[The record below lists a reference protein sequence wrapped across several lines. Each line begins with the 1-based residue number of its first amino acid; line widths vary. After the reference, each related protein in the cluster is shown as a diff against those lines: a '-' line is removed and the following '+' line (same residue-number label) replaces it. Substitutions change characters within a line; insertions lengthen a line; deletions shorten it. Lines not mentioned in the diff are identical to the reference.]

1 MRLLIRPASPRAAP
15 APGRAG
21 IRLYNFI
28 PLAWPLWNWGMTP
41 AALVAML
48 AALAGGY
55 VWNVLVLAGLLL
67 LLGQTDRVG
76 QRGLLVCALWST
88 VAGAG
93 ADIAH
98 AYVLDQLAA
107 TMDFFLV
114 ADPLRVVAIT
124 LAVPAAVILVANLAL
139 GLAGIGLSLPRAIAL
154 AVGMAVLTSPWPV
167 LGVLDVGL
175 EIASPQLMIGLY
187 LMLLL
192 LAASPWLVYAA
203 GAWAED
209 QGLSRQP
216 ARAVAAL
223 SVLVLVALLGVQN
236 YQPVAQAQAP
246 ALPGRLAFTARG
258 RVYVLDGPSGQKSAL
273 AGDPGELMAWSPDG
287 QRILVQRQDK
297 QTGPRLYLLAVRD
310 GSFTKLADGSALA
323 NAWSPDGRALLYVV
337 TQPLPQENQ
346 VWRAQVGEGLKQDP
360 VQIAEGS
367 SPTWS
372 ADGRRI
378 ALSVR
383 RGGRAQV
390 WVLNP
395 DGSDPIQI
403 TTDGG
408 ENPAWSPDGEHI
420 AYTFNSRVYVMDAD
434 GSGKRQ
440 LTTGEELFDQ
450 SPMLAWSPDG
460 KRLAYAHFQ
469 PLQGFRPTV
478 IYVASLETNTK
489 VRLSGDY
496 QPPLGW
502 SPDGAWLAMER
513 RGEIWGLDVTTNQEW
528 RLSPGSSFAWGGAG
542 PALVIRPAPIY
553 PPTPMPTPLPP
564 AVVESPDAMVVNPK
578 NTTTLYA
585 GTPQGLVK
593 RTLTGGWVASGVGM
607 VYPLRVRA
615 IALDPGNPSVVYAGT
630 DGERSQQGGTLYKSL
645 DGGGRWA
652 ATSLRDVDVYSL
664 AVDPLDGNILY
675 AGTGRG
681 VYKSTNAGASWQAA
695 SIGLKS
701 LAVQALVMD
710 PTPPGAGSAR
720 RSLTLYAGTRQGEI
734 YKSLDGAATW
744 IAQESDEAPVTALAL
759 SPLRPSIVFAASG
772 EGLYRTT
779 DGGARWQ
786 MLAGG
791 IWKFKLDAVAI
802 DPKNP
807 LVIYAAGPGGVF
819 KSTDGGENWG
829 PAVIGLTGSQ
839 PTSLVIDPGDPAIL
853 YVGTDKGVFRSGNAG
868 VTWER

>member
-1 MRLLIRPASPRAAP
+1 
-15 APGRAG
+15 
-21 IRLYNFI
+21 
-28 PLAWPLWNWGMTP
+28 MTP
-41 AALVAML
+41 TALVAML

-55 VWNVLVLAGLLL
+55 LWNAFVLAGLLL
-67 LLGQTDRVG
+67 ILGQTDRVG

-114 ADPLRVVAIT
+114 DDPLRAVAVT

-139 GLAGIGLSLPRAIAL
+139 GLAGIGLSLPRALAL
-154 AVGMAVLTSPWPV
+154 AVGMAALTSPWPV
-167 LGVLDVGL
+167 LGALDVGR
-175 EIASPQLMIGLY
+175 EIASRQMMTGLY
-187 LMLLL
+187 LILLL
-192 LAASPWLVYAA
+192 LAALPWVVYVA
-203 GAWAED
+203 GAWAENH
-209 QGLSRQP
+209 GLSRQP
-216 ARAVAAL
+216 ARGMAAMG
-223 SVLVLVALLGVQN
+223 VLALVALLGVQN
-236 YQPVAQAQAP
+236 YQPVAQAQMAT
-246 ALPGRLAFTARG
+246 LPGRLAFTARG
-258 RVYVLDGPSGQKSAL
+258 RVYVLDGPGGQKSAL
-273 AGDPGELMAWSPDG
+273 ASDPGELLAWSPDG
-287 QRILVQRQDK
+287 ARILVQRQDG
-297 QTGPRLYLLAVRD
+297 QMGPRLYLLTVRD

-337 TQPLPQENQ
+337 AKPLPQENQ
-346 VWRAQVGEGLKQDP
+346 VWRVQVGEGLNHEP

-378 ALSVR
+378 ALSAR
-383 RGGRAQV
+383 RAGRAQV

-395 DGSDPIQI
+395 DGSDPIQL

-420 AYTFNSRVYVMDAD
+420 AYTFNSRVYVMEAD

-450 SPMLAWSPDG
+450 SPVLAWSPDG

-469 PLQGFRPTV
+469 PLQGPRPTV

-513 RGEIWGLDVTTNQEW
+513 RGEIWGLDVTANQER
-528 RLSPGSSFAWGGAG
+528 RLSPGGSFAWGGTG
-542 PALVIRPAPIY
+542 PAVPIRPSPSY
-553 PPTPMPTPLPP
+553 PPTPTPTPLPP

-578 NTTTLYA
+578 NTTTVYA

-593 RTLTGGWVASGVGM
+593 RTLSGGWVASGVGM

-645 DGGGRWA
+645 DGGGRWTA
-652 ATSLRDVDVYSL
+652 SRLRDVDVYAL
-664 AVDPLDGNILY
+664 VVDPLDANTLY
-675 AGTGRG
+675 AGTGKG
-681 VYKSTNAGASWQAA
+681 VYKSTDAGASWQTA
-695 SIGLKS
+695 STGLKTS
-701 LAVQALVMD
+701 AVQTLLID
-710 PTPPGAGSAR
+710 PTPPAAGGAR
-720 RSLTLYAGTRQGEI
+720 RSLTLYAGTRQGDI
-734 YKSLDGAATW
+734 YKSVDGAATW
-744 IAQESDEAPVTALAL
+744 TVQEADDAPVTALAL
-759 SPLRPSIVFAASG
+759 SPLRPSVVFAASG

-786 MLAGG
+786 LLAGG
-791 IWKFKLDAVAI
+791 IWKYKLDGVVI

-807 LVIYAAGPGGVF
+807 LIVYAVGPGGVF
-819 KSTDGGENWG
+819 KSTD
-829 PAVIGLTGSQ
+829 
-839 PTSLVIDPGDPAIL
+839 
-853 YVGTDKGVFRSGNAG
+853 
-868 VTWER
+868 